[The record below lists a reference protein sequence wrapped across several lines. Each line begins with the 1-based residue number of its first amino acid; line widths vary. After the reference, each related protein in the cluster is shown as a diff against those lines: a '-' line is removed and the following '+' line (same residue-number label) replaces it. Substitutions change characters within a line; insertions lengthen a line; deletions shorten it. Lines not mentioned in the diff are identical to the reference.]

1 MSIGFLALLAIIPI
15 VVALILMVGMRWPA
29 TRAMPFAWGACV
41 VCAIFGWDISILRLM
56 ALSIQG
62 VIIAI
67 GVLIIVFGAIL
78 ILYTL
83 EKSGGMETIQYG
95 MQNVSR
101 DRRVQ
106 AI

>member
-1 MSIGFLALLAIIPI
+1 MSTAFLALLAIIPI
-15 VVALILMVGMRWPA
+15 VVALVLMVGMRWPA
-29 TRAMPFAWGACV
+29 TRAMPFAWAACF
-41 VCAIFGWDISILRLM
+41 VCGMIGWKIEVLRLV

-83 EKSGGMETIQYG
+83 EKSGGMETIQ
-95 MQNVSR
+95 
-101 DRRVQ
+101 
-106 AI
+106 